1 MSDLKTA
8 QDFLEQYAS
17 AVSTL
22 VEAVSGSV
30 VRVQRQDGEG
40 GGRHRWRMGR
50 ARTNWGSGVVID
62 AEKGHI
68 VTSYHVVS
76 GTQDVE
82 VQLGNGKKIAGKR
95 IGKDPESDLALVKID
110 PAGLGLKALKLA
122 DSGALKPG
130 SVVIALGNPDGD
142 RVVATSGIVSALN
155 QSVRGPDGNLMNGLI
170 QTDALFNPGMSGG
183 PLVNSQGDLVGLN
196 TASIREAQGIN
207 LAVAS
212 ATIQKIVPELVAN
225 GIVRRPRL
233 GIAAERQELY
243 QGLAEHLKLDQTEG
257 VFVHQVMDGSS
268 AAAAGIQADDII
280 VSVDGQAVT
289 GMDSLSRTLIGK
301 KFGDSIA
308 VKLIRKLEL
317 VALTVKLID
326 AEAKQ

>member
-82 VQLGNGKKIAGKR
+82 VQLE
-95 IGKDPESDLALVKID
+95 DPESDLALVKID

-155 QSVRGPDGNLMNGLI
+155 QSVRGLDGNLMNGLI

-183 PLVNSQGDLVGLN
+183 PPVNSQGDLVGLN

-257 VFVHQVMDGSS
+257 VFVHQVMDNSS